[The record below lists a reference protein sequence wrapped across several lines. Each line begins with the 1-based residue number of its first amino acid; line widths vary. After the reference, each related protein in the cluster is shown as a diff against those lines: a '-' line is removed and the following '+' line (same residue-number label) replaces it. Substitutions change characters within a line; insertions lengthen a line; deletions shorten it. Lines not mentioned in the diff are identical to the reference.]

1 MSKNR
6 YLYEDLQDLR
16 IAYDRLGVALLE
28 ALKPVIR
35 ALIWLLDRPRV
46 LIVVLSFWC
55 ALVVTLMI
63 VYR

>member
-1 MSKNR
+1 MSKSR

-28 ALKPVIR
+28 ALKPAIS
-35 ALIWLLDRPRV
+35 ALIWLLERPYV
-46 LIVVLSFWC
+46 LIVILSFWC

-63 VYR
+63 MYQ

>member
-6 YLYEDLQDLR
+6 YLHEDMRDLA
-16 IAYDRLGVALLE
+16 IARDKLADALLE

-35 ALIWLLDRPRV
+35 ALIWLLERPYV

-55 ALVVTLMI
+55 AIVVTLMI
-63 VYR
+63 LYR